1 MSRQIPQPIRM
12 SRFQSVKMNQDCNN
26 LQDRNMM
33 INIVASSE
41 EFSYL
46 YEIINEEFNNSMSQ
60 EGTDLLALFDDIHDY
75 DNILTQIDEV
85 REITTEEC
93 SIQLTIPQ
101 CLKLNRIISKAS
113 TSIQKR
119 LQSIKSKSSELKWAI
134 V

>member
-1 MSRQIPQPIRM
+1 
-12 SRFQSVKMNQDCNN
+12 
-26 LQDRNMM
+26 MM

-46 YEIINEEFNNSMSQ
+46 YEIINVEFNNSMSQ

-101 CLKLNRIISKAS
+101 CLKLNRIISTAS